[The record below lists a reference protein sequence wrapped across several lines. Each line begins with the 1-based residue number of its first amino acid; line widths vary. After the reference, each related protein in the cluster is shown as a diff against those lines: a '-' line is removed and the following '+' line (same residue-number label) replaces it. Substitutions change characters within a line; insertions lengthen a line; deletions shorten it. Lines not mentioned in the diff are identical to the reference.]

1 MNKPSPAITKSVE
14 AVMAGVVIGVCG
26 TLIIGCTA
34 YLWAKYIKNIL
45 IPPREDLEKDKQ
57 Q

>member
-1 MNKPSPAITKSVE
+1 MTQPSPTITKSIE

-34 YLWAKYIKNIL
+34 YLWIKDIKNSV
-45 IPPREDLEKDKQ
+45 IPPREDLNKDKK
-57 Q
+57 

>member
-34 YLWAKYIKNIL
+34 YLWAKDIKNSL